1 MPVFK
6 LQLISFRNGGIP
18 SHLLAGM
25 PRKDL
30 YKQTCSLIIANGLIW
45 VNDGAISHT
54 GQKTKTVVNFASGI
68 LVPAFKNGLQV
79 EDRPIRYQLAFSK
92 LPPCHI

>member
-1 MPVFK
+1 MPVFR
-6 LQLISFRNGGIP
+6 LQLISFRNGGIGCRP
-18 SHLLAGM
+18 KGM

-30 YKQTCSLIIANGLIW
+30 YRQTCSLIIANGLIW
-45 VNDGAISHT
+45 VNDRAISHT
-54 GQKTKTVVNFASGI
+54 GQKTKTVVKFASGI

-92 LPPCHI
+92 LPPGHI